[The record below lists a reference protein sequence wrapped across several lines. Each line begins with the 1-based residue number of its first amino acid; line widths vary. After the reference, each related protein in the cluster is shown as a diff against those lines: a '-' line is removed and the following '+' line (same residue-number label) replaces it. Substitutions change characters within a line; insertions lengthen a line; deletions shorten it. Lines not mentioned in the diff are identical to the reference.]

1 MALPMTIPDT
11 AVACKILKRKNISVE
26 GEKTQPMEAMI
37 KINRQAI
44 RTGRLP
50 YLSDKGPNKTC
61 NEADATIYNE
71 TESCMMEK
79 LVS

>member
-1 MALPMTIPDT
+1 MTIPDT

-26 GEKTQPMEAMI
+26 GEKTQPKEAI
-37 KINRQAI
+37 INVNRQAI

-61 NEADATIYNE
+61 NEADATMYNE

-79 LVS
+79 FVS

>member
-1 MALPMTIPDT
+1 MTIPDT
-11 AVACKILKRKNISVE
+11 AVACRILKRKKISVE
-26 GEKTQPMEAMI
+26 GEKAQPMEAMTKI
-37 KINRQAI
+37 KRQAI

-61 NEADATIYNE
+61 NEADATMYNE

-79 LVS
+79 FVS